1 MNGLPP
7 PQFPS
12 PWLVGMHVL
21 LSGSVATWP
30 SAHHSSPVEVFFEAA
45 RMIQECL
52 EADSRENPGVKALDQ
67 LNVVLR
73 GLSLT

>member
-1 MNGLPP
+1 MFYSQDQWRPGHQPTILV
-7 PQFPS
+7 
-12 PWLVGMHVL
+12 PWK
-21 LSGSVATWP
+21 
-30 SAHHSSPVEVFFEAA
+30 FFCEAA

-52 EADSRENPGVKALDQ
+52 EADSRENPGVEALEQ